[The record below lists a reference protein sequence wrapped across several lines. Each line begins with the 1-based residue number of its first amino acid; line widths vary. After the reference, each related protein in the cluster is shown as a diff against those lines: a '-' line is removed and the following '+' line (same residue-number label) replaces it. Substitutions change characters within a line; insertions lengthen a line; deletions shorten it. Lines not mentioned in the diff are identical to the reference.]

1 MIRFVLLA
9 AVITTASAQQA
20 WIEQL
25 READRLRN
33 ENRYDEAE
41 RAYIVARK
49 QAETLGADELP
60 MAITLNRI
68 GYQHQMLGRLREAE
82 RSYAAALAT
91 GRFANPSFDLF
102 RDERCS
108 GVRELSRPHRPS

>member
-1 MIRFVLLA
+1 MIQRLLVVTVRA
-9 AVITTASAQQA
+9 PQTTKQA

-41 RAYIVARK
+41 RAYIVARQ
-49 QAETLGADELP
+49 QAETVGVDELP

-82 RSYAAALAT
+82 RSYAAAL
-91 GRFANPSFDLF
+91 LIV
-102 RDERCS
+102 ERK
-108 GVRELSRPHRPS
+108 SRPTSPYIV

>member
-1 MIRFVLLA
+1 MITLVLLT
-9 AVITTASAQQA
+9 AVITTEGTQQA

-25 READRLRN
+25 LEADRLRN

-49 QAETLGADELP
+49 QAEALGSDELP

-68 GYQHQMLGRLREAE
+68 GYQHQMLGRPREAQ
-82 RSYAAALAT
+82 RSYAAALAIVERKS
-91 GRFANPSFDLF
+91 GAPSHKAVNL
-102 RDERCS
+102 
-108 GVRELSRPHRPS
+108 